1 MPQLLGMAVWG
12 ILDAF
17 GQQKPREF
25 IEKNRM
31 NLEKMEMLIEL
42 TKIWGLFNHPNQLF
56 EIICL
61 RQPPFRGLSDAN
73 SWIPSMMVPPM
84 SGQIVISSGKQTRQ
98 WNNYIAQF

>member
-31 NLEKMEMLIEL
+31 NLEKMEDVDWI
-42 TKIWGLFNHPNQLF
+42 NQNM
-56 EIICL
+56 
-61 RQPPFRGLSDAN
+61 G
-73 SWIPSMMVPPM
+73 
-84 SGQIVISSGKQTRQ
+84 VI
-98 WNNYIAQF
+98 